1 MLQFLHFSINFYF
14 TMNELSGLGKFLILL
29 GIIIICLGFLLTFIP
44 KIPYL
49 GKLPGDIYI
58 KKGNFTFYFPLATSI
73 LLSILLTIIL
83 NLLLRK

>member
-1 MLQFLHFSINFYF
+1 
-14 TMNELSGLGKFLILL
+14 MNELSGFGKFLILIGIVIIAL
-29 GIIIICLGFLLTFIP
+29 GVLLTLLP

-49 GKLPGDIYI
+49 GRLPGDIYI

-83 NLLLRK
+83 NLILRK